1 MQVEKTNIK
10 FFFKNLCHEIQKA
23 FKSINKE
30 LSCSSK
36 KMKEWVLGKVNYTQ
50 KESLKPPLGRPT
62 LLSYQKKK
70 KSASL
75 IFKTPKAKVN
85 MKI

>member
-1 MQVEKTNIK
+1 MQVEKTNIN
-10 FFFKNLCHEIQKA
+10 FFLNLCHEIQKA

-62 LLSYQKKK
+62 LLSYQKTKG
-70 KSASL
+70 ASL